1 MSLFSIYCWTALFIV
16 VTIPIC
22 LLFKAWRILIFPTI
36 ALIILTI
43 PMSMYC
49 YDNISRAVDFRK
61 CINSEKEYIDLLKDR
76 KYHLLLK
83 ITKLIYESFSI
94 FHSLTF

>member
-61 CINSEKEYIDLLKDR
+61 CINSEKEYIDLLKRQEIPFTIKDN
-76 KYHLLLK
+76 K
-83 ITKLIYESFSI
+83 IKVLFWSTEF
-94 FHSLTF
+94 